1 MAIQTTLDS
10 TLKGNAERLS
20 KTPSAFGGHPCAHD
34 DAPDA
39 YPVRIHTLGR
49 FSLQHRNAPSTPQ
62 SRKAPH
68 KPLEL
73 LKALIAFGGRDVSD
87 ELLTHALWPDA
98 DGDHALAAFDTTLH
112 RLRRYL
118 RAPGAL
124 VVFNRKLTLSSRH
137 CWVDCW
143 AVDRLMHRLD
153 AILKSGDPNDAEVA
167 TLSARIEHMYQG
179 AFLGSDTPTVW
190 SLSLRERLRSR
201 YLRYI
206 TDTGRYWERGGQHA
220 RAIECYRKG
229 LETDNLME
237 NFYRQLMHCHLQL
250 GERAEALATYYRCER
265 VLAKLLGIRP
275 CLTTEALR
283 ARAQSAG

>member
-1 MAIQTTLDS
+1 MAIQKAVDS
-10 TLKGNAERLS
+10 SLMAAADR
-20 KTPSAFGGHPCAHD
+20 PSATPPPFD
-34 DAPDA
+34 DLINDDVPDA
-39 YPVRIHTLGR
+39 FPVRIRTLGR
-49 FSLQHRNAPSTPQ
+49 FSVQNRDAQSILH
-62 SRKAPH
+62 SRKAPN
-68 KPLEL
+68 KPLVL
-73 LKALIAFGGRDVSD
+73 LKALIALGGRDVSD
-87 ELLTHALWPDA
+87 ESLTHAIWPDA

-118 RAPGAL
+118 RVPGAL
-124 VVFNRKLTLSSRH
+124 VVADRKLTLSSRD

-143 AVDRLMHRLD
+143 AVDRLMRRMD
-153 AILKSGDPNDAEVA
+153 AKLKSAESNDAEVEN
-167 TLSARIEHMYQG
+167 LSKRIERIYQG
-179 AFLGSDTPTVW
+179 AFLGSDTPTAW

-206 TDTGRYWERGGQHA
+206 TDTGRYWERAGQHV

-237 NFYRQLMHCHLQL
+237 NFYRQLMHCHLQI

-275 CLTTEALR
+275 CLGTEALR
-283 ARAQSAG
+283 KRAQSAG

>member
-1 MAIQTTLDS
+1 MDRRGTMPAPFDDLTS
-10 TLKGNAERLS
+10 
-20 KTPSAFGGHPCAHD
+20 D
-34 DAPDA
+34 DALDA
-39 YPVRIHTLGR
+39 YPVRIRTLGR
-49 FSLQHRNAPSTPQ
+49 FSVQNHDAQSISR
-62 SRKAPH
+62 SRKTPH

-73 LKALIAFGGRDVSD
+73 LKALIALGGRNVSH
-87 ELLTHALWPDA
+87 ESLAHAIWPDA
-98 DGDHALAAFDTTLH
+98 DGDRALTVFDTTLL

-124 VVFNRKLTLSSRH
+124 VVSDRKLTLSTRH

-153 AILKSGDPNDAEVA
+153 AILKADEPNQAEVE
-167 TLSARIEHMYQG
+167 TLSLRIERIYQG
-179 AFLGSDTPTVW
+179 SFLGSDTPTAW

-206 TDTGRYWERGGQHA
+206 TDTGRYWERAGQHV

-229 LETDNLME
+229 LESDNLME

-275 CLTTEALR
+275 CLGTEALR
-283 ARAQSAG
+283 NRAQTSR